1 MNPIAIELNEKINK
15 SNPALLDM
23 LSDLGKE
30 LFFPKGILTQ
40 TAEAKQHAKK
50 FNATIGIAK
59 ENGKAMYLPS
69 LMKYFNNL
77 DIDDITPYAP
87 SPGQPKLREIW
98 KEHIFDKNNELDK
111 KIKISL
117 LVVTNGITHGLSI
130 IAEMFVNPGDVII
143 IPDK

>member
-1 MNPIAIELNEKINK
+1 MNPIAIELNEKIKK
-15 SNPALLDM
+15 SNPALIDM

-98 KEHIFDKNNELDK
+98 KEHIFDKNNELDRK
-111 KIKISL
+111 LKISL
-117 LVVTNGITHGLSI
+117 PKK
-130 IAEMFVNPGDVII
+130 MWF
-143 IPDK
+143 